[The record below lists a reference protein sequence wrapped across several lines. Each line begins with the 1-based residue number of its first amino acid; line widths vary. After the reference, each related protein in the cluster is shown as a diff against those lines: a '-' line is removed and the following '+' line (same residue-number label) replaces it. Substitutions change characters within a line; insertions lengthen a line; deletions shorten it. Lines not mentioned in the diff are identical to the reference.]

1 MSHADASDMGTL
13 RGLRLWHWRKVLSY
27 RAVAQRHEAAQRD
40 WDAKHGPK
48 HKSTYNA
55 TKARNA
61 HRDANR
67 HLGAVQA
74 LNDCFP
80 MGDTAE
86 EDARLAD
93 RIKQLTVR
101 REPCAS

>member
-1 MSHADASDMGTL
+1 MNTL
-13 RGLRLWHWRKVLSY
+13 REVRLWHWRKVLSY
-27 RAVAQRHEAAQRD
+27 REVAQRHD
-40 WDAKHGPK
+40 
-48 HKSTYNA
+48 TYADQWEREHPGKVCRFNR

-61 HRDANR
+61 HREANR

-86 EDARLAD
+86 QDDNRSS
-93 RIKQLTVR
+93 R
-101 REPCAS
+101 S